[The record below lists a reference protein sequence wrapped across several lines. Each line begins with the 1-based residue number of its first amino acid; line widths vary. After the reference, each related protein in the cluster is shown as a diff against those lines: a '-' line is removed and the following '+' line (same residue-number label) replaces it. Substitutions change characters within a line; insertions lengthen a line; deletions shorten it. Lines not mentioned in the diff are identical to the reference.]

1 MDTVL
6 RAQHLPTGFL
16 AREEEEAIFTNG
28 QKHPKPPLQQFQPAD
43 SHLVDGDDSNPSV
56 TEIPSLAGPGLGAQV
71 SALGQRS
78 LAPSPESVLLPRLC
92 GSSWR
97 ALG

>member
-28 QKHPKPPLQQFQPAD
+28 RRHPKPPLQQSQPAD
-43 SHLVDGDDSNPSV
+43 SHLIDGDDSDPSV
-56 TEIPSLAGPGLGAQV
+56 TEIRLLLVPGLGAQM
-71 SALGQRS
+71 SALGQRC
-78 LAPSPESVLLPRLC
+78 LAPSPEPVLLPRLC
-92 GSSWR
+92 GSSW
-97 ALG
+97 